1 MCSFD
6 DKLGLKHV
14 TNQKKP
20 ENDQPI
26 FEKKHS
32 KILRLC
38 LFLGYAIKENSCF
51 FNNRLL
57 TM

>member
-32 KILRLC
+32 RILRLC
-38 LFLGYAIKENSCF
+38 LF
-51 FNNRLL
+51 
-57 TM
+57 